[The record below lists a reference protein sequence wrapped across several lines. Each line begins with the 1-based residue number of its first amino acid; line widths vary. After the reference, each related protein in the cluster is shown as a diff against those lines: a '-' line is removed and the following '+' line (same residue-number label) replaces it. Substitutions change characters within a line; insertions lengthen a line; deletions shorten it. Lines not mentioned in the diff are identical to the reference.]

1 MADQHRFVDVSHAV
15 EHGMITYRGLP
26 GPVISDYLTR
36 EASEARYA
44 PGVGFHISRIDMVA
58 NTGTYIDSPFHR
70 YAAGVDLAGLELD
83 SVAAVP
89 GVVVRAAARDDRA
102 IGRDAFGSAAVA
114 GRAVLVETG
123 WDAHWNSDEYYEGY
137 PFLTADAASYLVD
150 AGAKVVGIDSLNI
163 DDDQD
168 GQRPVHSALLE
179 AGIPVV
185 EHLCNLAE
193 LPDTGFAFFAVP
205 VAVKG
210 MGSFPVRAF
219 ALLDQ

>member
-1 MADQHRFVDVSHAV
+1 M
-15 EHGMITYRGLP
+15 T
-26 GPVISDYLTR
+26 
-36 EASEARYA
+36 
-44 PGVGFHISRIDMVA
+44 
-58 NTGTYIDSPFHR
+58 
-70 YAAGVDLAGLELD
+70 AG
-83 SVAAVP
+83 
-89 GVVVRAAARDDRA
+89 
-102 IGRDAFGSAAVA
+102 
-114 GRAVLVETG
+114 
-123 WDAHWNSDEYYEGY
+123 
-137 PFLTADAASYLVD
+137 AASYLVD

-193 LPDTGFAFFAVP
+193 LPHTGFVFFAVP

-219 ALLDQ
+219 AMLDQ

>member
-1 MADQHRFVDVSHAV
+1 MTDQHRFVDVSHAV

-26 GPVISDYLTR
+26 GPVISDYVTR
-36 EASEARYA
+36 EDAEARYA
-44 PGVGFHISRIDMVA
+44 PGVGFHIGRIDMVA
-58 NTGTYIDSPFHR
+58 NTGTYIESPFHR
-70 YAAGVDLAGLELD
+70 YATGVDLAGLELD

-89 GVVVRAAARDDRA
+89 GVVVRAASRGDRA
-102 IGRDAFGSAAVA
+102 IDRDAFGSTDLA
-114 GRAVLVETG
+114 GRAVLVLTG
-123 WDAHWNSDEYYEGY
+123 WDAYWHSDKYFDGY

-150 AGAKVVGIDSLNI
+150 TGAKVVGIDSLNI

-168 GQRPVHSALLE
+168 GQRPVHSALLK

-193 LPDTGFAFFAVP
+193 LPDTGFTFFAVP

-219 ALLDQ
+219 AMLDQ

>member
-1 MADQHRFVDVSHAV
+1 MADRHRFVDVSHAV

-26 GPVISDYLTR
+26 GPVISDYVTR
-36 EASEARYA
+36 EEAEARYA
-44 PGVGFHISRIDMVA
+44 PGVGFHIGRIDMVA

-70 YAAGVDLAGLELD
+70 YETGVDLAGLELD

-89 GVVVRAAARDDRA
+89 GVVVRAASRGDRA
-102 IGRDAFGSAAVA
+102 IDGDAFGSTDLA
-114 GRAVLVETG
+114 GRAVLVQTG
-123 WDAHWNSDEYYEGY
+123 WDAYWQTDKYFEGY

-150 AGAKVVGIDSLNI
+150 AGAKLVGIDSLNI
-163 DDDQD
+163 DDDRD
-168 GQRPVHSALLE
+168 GQRPVHSALLK

-185 EHLCNLAE
+185 EHLCNLAAV
-193 LPDTGFAFFAVP
+193 PDTGFAFFAVP

-219 ALLDQ
+219 AMLDQ

>member
-1 MADQHRFVDVSHAV
+1 MADQHRFVDLSHTV

-26 GPVISDYLTR
+26 GPVISDFVTR
-36 EASEARYA
+36 EDSEARYA
-44 PGVGFHISRIDMVA
+44 PGVRFHIGRINMVA

-70 YAAGVDLAGLELD
+70 YATGVDLAGLELE
-83 SVAAVP
+83 SVAAVR
-89 GVVVRAAARDDRA
+89 GVVVRAAARGDRA
-102 IGRDAFGSAAVA
+102 IGRDAFGSIDVA
-114 GRAVLVETG
+114 GRAVLVETA
-123 WDAHWNSDEYYEGY
+123 WDAYWHRDEYFEGY
-137 PFLTADAASYLVD
+137 PFLTADAAGFLVD
-150 AGAKVVGIDSLNI
+150 GGATVVGIDSLNI

-185 EHLCNLAE
+185 EHLCNLGE
-193 LPDTGFAFFAVP
+193 LPDSGFSFFAVP

-219 ALLDQ
+219 AMLDR